1 MSNNKLKSNTFIKY
15 ESKNIEKKNET
26 NHVKKL
32 NSISTIKKKGE
43 DNKLERVTM
52 NESVLNEGDK
62 IMRKKKIVKKLE
74 ETNDKRENM
83 TTSVNINE
91 EGKRSIIV
99 RRFTQKNNMNNEEL
113 YEQNYNDS
121 NNINKNENNKIDN
134 INNNDNIN
142 DNENINNNVNINNN
156 ENINNNVNI
165 NNNENINNS
174 NMPVVRKVIK
184 RVIRTRVKNK
194 KDETNKI
201 LNDNL
206 NNNESTNDISCDVIN
221 KYGKTQ
227 DSDDEILNSIIQKKN
242 ELVMDTPT
250 EGNNKE
256 LIQKKKKKII
266 VRKINVS
273 GKNKKNVPD
282 DKNVYAEKYN
292 YSEIY
297 NSDENLFIGNKE
309 NKPNMDLSVFENKK
323 NYLVEGQNYTEMLE
337 DIENKSHDNVMDLKD
352 DKKKIKDYHMNNNF
366 VKDLNDEIKSI
377 KEDRKHIQLSLDN
390 KIIENNE
397 MKQINT
403 ELLNDNNKI
412 KEINKEL
419 INEKSYLSKEMEI
432 LERKIKESNEMYNL
446 LNDKYNILENENK
459 MLLDRDNEKELKIQD
474 MQEEKLKLKKIIEEN
489 NSLLKKKEE
498 QINEYINEIE
508 NYKIVLKSKGEM
520 LLQNSSTMDKN
531 LSSDKNLQ
539 KEYVSKLNKENKEL
553 IYVFKKQLDLI
564 VILKKQINLLQNNKI
579 LNITSN
585 EFKKIM
591 QD

>member
-1 MSNNKLKSNTFIKY
+1 M
-15 ESKNIEKKNET
+15 
-26 NHVKKL
+26 
-32 NSISTIKKKGE
+32 
-43 DNKLERVTM
+43 
-52 NESVLNEGDK
+52 
-62 IMRKKKIVKKLE
+62 
-74 ETNDKRENM
+74 
-83 TTSVNINE
+83 
-91 EGKRSIIV
+91 
-99 RRFTQKNNMNNEEL
+99 
-113 YEQNYNDS
+113 
-121 NNINKNENNKIDN
+121 
-134 INNNDNIN
+134 
-142 DNENINNNVNINNN
+142 
-156 ENINNNVNI
+156 
-165 NNNENINNS
+165 
-174 NMPVVRKVIK
+174 
-184 RVIRTRVKNK
+184 
-194 KDETNKI
+194 TNKI

-206 NNNESTNDISCDVIN
+206 NNNQSTNDISCDVIN

-242 ELVMDTPT
+242 ELIMDTPT

-256 LIQKKKKKII
+256 LTQKKKKKII

-297 NSDENLFIGNKE
+297 NSDENLFFGNKG
-309 NKPNMDLSVFENKK
+309 NKPNMNLSVFEKK
-323 NYLVEGQNYTEMLE
+323 KTHLIEGQNHTEILE

-352 DKKKIKDYHMNNNF
+352 DKKKIKDYHMNNTS
-366 VKDLNDEIKSI
+366 VKGLNEEIKSI
-377 KEDRKHIQLSLDN
+377 KEDRKHIQFSLDN

-397 MKQINT
+397 MKQRNT

-419 INEKSYLSKEMEI
+419 INEKLYLSKEMEI
-432 LERKIKESNEMYNL
+432 LERKLKESNEMYNL

-474 MQEEKLKLKKIIEEN
+474 MNEEKLKLKKIIEEN

-508 NYKIVLKSKGEM
+508 NYKIVLKNKGEM

-531 LSSDKNLQ
+531 VSSDKNLQ
-539 KEYVSKLNKENKEL
+539 KEYVNKLNKENKEL